1 MFVVIFA
8 GRGRPRKKVIY
19 EEIDDRT
26 SESDTDITDSQYS
39 GSTVVNSPMSLSTE
53 AEDFEIQINDDDD
66 SDIEVS
72 FVLNALR
79 AKCCPHYTDDTVNLM
94 CFVELNI
101 ITLILTSKFVTVAS
115 LV

>member
-1 MFVVIFA
+1 MPQSVVVVWTKIVTMCVVLDVIFT

-26 SESDTDITDSQYS
+26 SESDTDIADSQYS

-53 AEDFEIQINDDDD
+53 AEEFEIQINDDDD

-72 FVLNALR
+72 FVFNMLGVR
-79 AKCCPHYTDDTVNLM
+79 CYCPHCHDLGSEFHIR
-94 CFVELNI
+94 C
-101 ITLILTSKFVTVAS
+101 
-115 LV
+115 

>member
-1 MFVVIFA
+1 MTMCVMLDVIFT

-53 AEDFEIQINDDDD
+53 AEEFEIQINDDDD
-66 SDIEVS
+66 SDIEAS
-72 FVLNALR
+72 ILFNVLGAR
-79 AKCCPHYTDDTVNLM
+79 CCCPDCHGLGGNLM
-94 CFVELNI
+94 FVVELKNI
-101 ITLILTSKFVTVAS
+101 VTLRDDE
-115 LV
+115 